1 MCPRSATRAI
11 AACAPRRLTS
21 RRIIPSVEIS
31 PAVHAVKMLGADAF
45 LLVED
50 RLTLIESAVA
60 AL

>member
-1 MCPRSATRAI
+1 
-11 AACAPRRLTS
+11 
-21 RRIIPSVEIS
+21 VEIS